1 MKLKKI
7 LIFLQAPA
15 QETFSGPVAL
25 DASHKKEAI
34 AHISEIFGV
43 FFGIPP
49 IFGGFRHK
57 NNLLDKLPHAN
68 MHVSFVTTYSNGFL
82 DHLTSVEV
90 MKISG
95 KSWLV
100 LFVRDCMSLEHDI
113 FMLKA
118 MQPDHSMDW
127 SP

>member
-1 MKLKKI
+1 MKSKKR

-15 QETFSGPVAL
+15 QETFSGPVVL
-25 DASHKKEAI
+25 DASHKKEVI
-34 AHISEIFGV
+34 AHFSGIFGV

-57 NNLLDKLPHAN
+57 NNLLDKLARAN
-68 MHVSFVTTYSNGFL
+68 MHVSFVTIYSNGFL

-90 MKISG
+90 VKISG

-100 LFVRDCMSLEHDI
+100 LFVRDCTR
-113 FMLKA
+113 
-118 MQPDHSMDW
+118 
-127 SP
+127 